1 MEKYKIVENMS
12 TPSEEDIN
20 AQKNFSQVKQKS
32 IRMKQKKIFKTGM
45 IIVSACAAIIAAV
58 VMLNNKPIESTP
70 VIVEKL
76 KIEGIPFTGFEINT
90 ERDTFFVSN
99 NGSLIAVPKNAFI
112 DSAGNVVK
120 GKVELS
126 YREFHHPAEIIL
138 SRIPMTYD
146 SAGTR
151 YHFESAGMFE
161 IAANQEGKKLRI
173 AQGKSIDVKLASL
186 DTATSKFNQYY
197 MANVN
202 ERWQY
207 LNKDVLWRMPDDIAQ
222 PAAADTQKYVQAKLY
237 NENKQQFHILA
248 DMTEFPELS
257 RLNDVLFEISDR
269 EKNFKPSPYDTYWD
283 FIELDRSDVFGEY
296 KLTLYRGKE
305 KTVVLT
311 KPVVTSM
318 NDLIDKNIDSE
329 AFDYR
334 NTYYGY
340 SPSRRYLTKKLLA
353 EQTVAAAMMERY
365 SKMIESQPNLS
376 DIPMSSSN
384 YVYRT
389 FQVNSLGIYNSDC
402 PEMLPQPARLAVSFK
417 YPNGK
422 AVNVANVFL
431 VEHKRNAVFT
441 FYQGDDIQYNPE
453 KENSLVIITDND
465 EIGLVPKGKIG
476 EIKGTTNRLT
486 FVPEFTESNS
496 GKLEALLKA
505 L

>member
-1 MEKYKIVENMS
+1 
-12 TPSEEDIN
+12 
-20 AQKNFSQVKQKS
+20 
-32 IRMKQKKIFKTGM
+32 
-45 IIVSACAAIIAAV
+45 
-58 VMLNNKPIESTP
+58 
-70 VIVEKL
+70 
-76 KIEGIPFTGFEINT
+76 
-90 ERDTFFVSN
+90 
-99 NGSLIAVPKNAFI
+99 
-112 DSAGNVVK
+112 
-120 GKVELS
+120 
-126 YREFHHPAEIIL
+126 
-138 SRIPMTYD
+138 
-146 SAGTR
+146 
-151 YHFESAGMFE
+151 
-161 IAANQEGKKLRI
+161 
-173 AQGKSIDVKLASL
+173 
-186 DTATSKFNQYY
+186 
-197 MANVN
+197 
-202 ERWQY
+202 
-207 LNKDVLWRMPDDIAQ
+207 
-222 PAAADTQKYVQAKLY
+222 
-237 NENKQQFHILA
+237 
-248 DMTEFPELS
+248 
-257 RLNDVLFEISDR
+257 
-269 EKNFKPSPYDTYWD
+269 
-283 FIELDRSDVFGEY
+283 
-296 KLTLYRGKE
+296 
-305 KTVVLT
+305 
-311 KPVVTSM
+311 
-318 NDLIDKNIDSE
+318 
-329 AFDYR
+329 
-334 NTYYGY
+334 
-340 SPSRRYLTKKLLA
+340 LLA